1 MFNGSFK
8 SPSHTCFK
16 LSLLLKSR
24 SPILRGSSNPL
35 NSVRSCEKSIPMSSR
50 MMSALWNDR
59 WKLLVYSH
67 EGAPSYTSTIVF
79 AAACI

>member
-1 MFNGSFK
+1 
-8 SPSHTCFK
+8 
-16 LSLLLKSR
+16 
-24 SPILRGSSNPL
+24 
-35 NSVRSCEKSIPMSSR
+35 